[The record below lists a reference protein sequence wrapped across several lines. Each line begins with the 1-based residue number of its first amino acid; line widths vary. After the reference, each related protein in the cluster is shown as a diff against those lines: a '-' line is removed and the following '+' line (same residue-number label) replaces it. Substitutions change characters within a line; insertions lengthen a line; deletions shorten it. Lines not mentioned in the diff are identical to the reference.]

1 MNLALGSLIVKV
13 ALPVLTLI
21 LITSQYYYQK
31 IQVIHEKKRIYF
43 SILVNISQKHSFL
56 LQLNLKLVNHQD
68 GVRVRV
74 QEVQG
79 EHGDGEWQGLGV
91 DHEPGQVLSEAQ
103 AERDAGTVIYFI

>member
-1 MNLALGSLIVKV
+1 MAVLLVILIPVLALALIS
-13 ALPVLTLI
+13 I
-21 LITSQYYYQK
+21 NSQKFKFY
-31 IQVIHEKKRIYF
+31 IRKKWIYF
-43 SILVNISQKHSFL
+43 SISVNFSQKHSFL

-103 AERDAGTVIYFI
+103 AERDAGTVIYLL